1 MNKRISQMASLLVIA
16 IGCLVLLGWQFDIPL
31 LKSGFPGMT
40 STMKAN
46 TALCFLLAGVSLRLL
61 QYQRLTRLHYRVAQ
75 GTAGLVIVIGLLTL
89 SEYLFGWH
97 LGIDEWLFRDV
108 GSSETP
114 EPGRMAVNTA
124 LNFVLMGVALLLLG
138 NNSQRDTW
146 LAQICSSVA
155 ALMSLLALFGYIF
168 EVKIFAQLIV
178 VATTQVPFTILTF
191 FILYGG
197 ILCLR
202 PKEGLMQEVTSPLV
216 GGVMLRWLLP
226 WAVIFPVVMNWFSLH
241 GEKLGWYNAEFGYAL
256 RSAIMVLTFSILT
269 WGTARVL
276 NQIDFNRQQT
286 QVELQKLNA
295 TLENLVTERT
305 EAIRQ
310 SQARFAGILEIAND
324 AIISVDRAQ
333 QITLFNQGAE
343 KIFGYKTEEVL
354 GQPLSLLLPDQLR
367 NARQQHIQQFAQSS
381 GKARRMGEGG
391 EIWGRRQDGTQFPAE
406 ASIARLDMGDE
417 TIFTVILRDISD
429 RKQAEEELLQTTTL
443 QKAMLDSANYTIIST
458 TVDGTILTFNKA
470 AERLLGYSA
479 EEVVGKATLAIVHD
493 KEEVVRRAQDLSV
506 EMGISI
512 EPGFETF
519 VAKARL
525 GEPDEYEWSYIRK
538 DGSRFPLLLSMTAL
552 HDPEGNITGFLGIG
566 NDITLRKQAEA
577 SLARLAAI
585 VEYSGEGIISKSLDG
600 IILSWNHAA
609 EKIFGYEAEEIIG
622 QSIAILIPPNLINE
636 EQQILETIRQG
647 ETIENYET
655 VRVRKDGQLIHISCT
670 ISPLKDTAG
679 RIVAASV
686 IKRDITDR
694 KRAEN
699 ERKQIETAL
708 RHSEE
713 QFRHAFEDASI
724 GMAILSL
731 DGHFLKTNS
740 VFSQMIGYSPEELL
754 GLNFKSL
761 THPEDLEEDIKNV
774 NLLVAGKMSIYS
786 QREKRYIHKQG
797 HIVWGLLNA
806 SIIRDKEENP
816 LNIIAHVQ
824 DITERKKAQQK
835 LELQSIIM
843 NNMAGGVCLVKA
855 SDLTMVY
862 TNPKFDAI
870 FGYAEGELAG
880 QHVSVINYVDT
891 QVTPDETVEDVVTQL
906 DRDGEAKYEVY
917 NKKKDGTLF
926 WCRVH
931 TSRFEHPDYGTVYV
945 AVQEDV
951 SKLKL
956 AEQALQATT
965 NRLNFLL
972 NYCPV
977 VIFSSKPDGD
987 YGATFVSENIKDVM
1001 GYETKA
1007 FLEESGFWMNHLH
1020 PDEVD
1025 QVLNGLTNLFTNDF
1039 YFQEFRLLHADGNY
1053 RWVLEQLKLIRDR
1066 AGRPV
1071 EILGYL
1077 IDISDRKQ
1085 AEVEL
1090 RQAKEAAEAANQ
1102 AKSVFL
1108 TNMSHE
1114 LRTPL
1119 NSILGFTQLMSYER
1133 NLTPSLQEHL
1143 QIVNRSGRHLL
1154 DLINDI
1160 LDLSKIEIGRMTLN
1174 PSDFALT
1181 SLLTSI
1187 EEMLQIKVQSKE
1199 LQLIFELDPD
1209 IPQFVHSDEKKL
1221 YQVLVNLLS
1230 NAIKFTNQGRVT
1242 LRVRAA
1248 QRDKTS
1254 CHLCF
1259 EVEDTGVGIAPT
1271 EIDSLFKVFV
1281 QAQAGNNLS
1290 QGTGL
1295 GLAIS
1300 QKIVQLMGG
1309 KISVKST
1316 LNRGSTFSFELRVQL
1331 PQAESL
1337 PPESINQRVI
1347 SLAPGQPTYRILVV
1361 EDLEENRRLLVEILT
1376 SIGFE
1381 VREAIQGVEAISLWE
1396 SWLPHLIFMDL
1407 RMPIMDGYTATKYI
1421 REHPPNQE
1429 TIIIALTASVFEQ
1442 ERQKVLRAGFNDF
1455 ISKPFQQREIFDKI
1469 AKYLGV
1475 QYIYEALGSTP
1486 NKLLAESL
1494 SVEDLCVMSPEW
1506 LEQMYQAAY
1515 YLDTEV
1521 MNELVV
1527 QIPESKASLSKALT
1541 DYINNF
1547 NADRI
1552 MELIRPLLANT
1563 L

>member
-1 MNKRISQMASLLVIA
+1 MNKHISQLTSLLVIA
-16 IGCLVLLGWQFDIPL
+16 IGCVVLLGWQFDISL

-61 QYQRLTRLHYRVAQ
+61 QYQRLTRLHYRIAQ

-97 LGIDEWLFRDV
+97 LGIDQWLFRDV
-108 GSSETP
+108 ASSATP
-114 EPGRMAVNTA
+114 DPGRMGVNTA
-124 LNFVLMGVALLLLG
+124 LNFVLMGLALLLLG
-138 NNSQRDTW
+138 KNSQRDTW

-155 ALMSLLALFGYIF
+155 ALISLLAFFGHIF
-168 EVKIFAQLIV
+168 EVNIFTQLILIT
-178 VATTQVPFTILTF
+178 TTQALNTILTF

-197 ILCLR
+197 ILLLR

-216 GGVMLRWLLP
+216 GGLMLRWLLP
-226 WAVIFPVVMNWFSLH
+226 WAVIFPVVMNWFSLQ
-241 GEKLGWYNAEFGYAL
+241 GQKLGWYNAEFGYAL
-256 RSAIMVLTFSILT
+256 RSIALVLTFSILI
-269 WGTARVL
+269 WGTARFL
-276 NQIDFNRQQT
+276 NQIDFNRQQA
-286 QVELQKLNA
+286 EAALQKLNE
-295 TLENLVTERT
+295 TLESLVTERT
-305 EAIRQ
+305 EALQ
-310 SQARFAGILEIAND
+310 KSQARFAGILEIAND
-324 AIISVDRAQ
+324 AIISVDRTQ

-354 GQPLSLLLPDQLR
+354 GQPLSLLLPEQFR
-367 NARQQHIQQFAQSS
+367 NAHQQHIQQFAQSS
-381 GKARRMGEGG
+381 GRAGRMRERG
-391 EIWGRRQDGTQFPAE
+391 EIFGRRQDGTQFPAE
-406 ASIARLDMGDE
+406 ASISRLEIGDE
-417 TIFTVILRDISD
+417 TVFTVILRDISD

-443 QKAMLDSANYTIIST
+443 QKAFLDSANYTIIST
-458 TVDGTILTFNKA
+458 AVDGTILTFNKA

-479 EEVVGKATLAIVHD
+479 EEVVGKATPAIIHD

-506 EMGISI
+506 QMGISI

-525 GEPDEYEWSYIRK
+525 GDPDEYEWSYIRK
-538 DGSRFPLLLSMTAL
+538 DGSRFPLLLSVTAL
-552 HDPEGNITGFLGIG
+552 YDPEGNITGFLGIG
-566 NDITLRKQAEA
+566 TDITLRKQAEA
-577 SLARLAAI
+577 SLARMAAI
-585 VEYSGEGIISKSLDG
+585 VEYSGEAIISKSLDG
-600 IILSWNHAA
+600 IILSWNNAA
-609 EKIFGYEAEEIIG
+609 EKIFGYKAEEIIG
-622 QSIAILIPPNLINE
+622 QSIAILIPPNLTHE

-647 ETIENYET
+647 ETIKNYET
-655 VRVRKDGQLIHISCT
+655 VRVRKDGQLIHISST
-670 ISPLKDTAG
+670 ISPLKDTTG
-679 RIVAASV
+679 RIVGASV
-686 IKRDITDR
+686 IKRDISDR

-699 ERKQIETAL
+699 DRKQIETAL
-708 RHSEE
+708 RNSEE

-731 DGHFLKTNS
+731 DGHWLKVNPALCQI
-740 VFSQMIGYSPEELL
+740 VGYSSEELL
-754 GLNFKSL
+754 TL
-761 THPEDLEEDIKNV
+761 TFEDITYPEDLAVDLNNRR
-774 NLLVAGKMSIYS
+774 NLLAGTMSTY
-786 QREKRYIHKQG
+786 QREKRYLHKQG
-797 HIVWGLLNA
+797 YIVWILLNG
-806 SIIRDKEENP
+806 SVVQDEQGNP
-816 LNIIAHVQ
+816 LHIIAQIQ
-824 DITERKKAQQK
+824 DITARKEAQK
-835 LELQSIIM
+835 TLELQSIIM

-855 SDLTMVY
+855 SDLMLVY
-862 TNPKFDAI
+862 TNPKFDAM
-870 FGYAEGELAG
+870 FGYTEGELAG
-880 QHVSVINYVDT
+880 QPVGVINYVDT
-891 QVTPDETVEDVVTQL
+891 QITPDETVEDIVTQVE
-906 DRDGEAKYEVY
+906 RDGEAKYEVH
-917 NKKKDGTLF
+917 NIKKDGTLF

-931 TSRFEHPDYGTVYV
+931 TSKFEHPEYGTVYV
-945 AVQEDV
+945 AVQEDIT
-951 SKLKL
+951 KLKL
-956 AEQALQATT
+956 SEKALQATT

-972 NYCPV
+972 NYSPV
-977 VIFSSKPDGD
+977 VIFSSKVDGE
-987 YGATFVSENIKDVM
+987 YGPTFISENIKDVI
-1001 GYETKA
+1001 GYETKE
-1007 FLEESGFWMNHLH
+1007 FLEQSGFWIDHLH
-1020 PDEVD
+1020 PDDVD
-1025 QVLNGLTNLFTNDF
+1025 QVLNGLTNLFTDGF
-1039 YFQEFRLLHADGNY
+1039 YFQEFRLLHSDGNY
-1053 RWVLEQLKLIRDR
+1053 RWILQQLKLIRDR
-1066 AGRPV
+1066 GGRPV

-1108 TNMSHE
+1108 ANMSHE

-1119 NSILGFTQLMSYER
+1119 NSILGFTQLMSDESA
-1133 NLTPSLQEHL
+1133 LTPSLQERL

-1160 LDLSKIEIGRMTLN
+1160 LDLSKIESGRMTLN
-1174 PSDFALT
+1174 PSDFDLT
-1181 SLLTSI
+1181 NLLTSI
-1187 EEMLQIKVQSKE
+1187 EEMLQVKAHSRE
-1199 LQLIFELDPD
+1199 LQLIVEPDPD
-1209 IPQFVHSDEKKL
+1209 LPKFVHTDEKKL
-1221 YQVLVNLLS
+1221 YQVLLNLLG
-1230 NAIKFTNQGRVT
+1230 NAIKFTKQGSIT

-1300 QKIVQLMGG
+1300 QKLVQLMAGQ
-1309 KISVKST
+1309 IRVKST
-1316 LNRGSTFSFELRVQL
+1316 LNRGSAFSFEIGVQL

-1347 SLAPGQPTYRILVV
+1347 GLAPGQPTYRILVV
-1361 EDLEENRRLLVEILT
+1361 EDLAENRRLLVEILT

-1381 VREAIQGVEAISLWE
+1381 VREATQGVEAISLWE

-1421 REHPPNQE
+1421 RERPNNQE
-1429 TIIIALTASVFEQ
+1429 TVIIALTASVFEE
-1442 ERQKVLRAGFNDF
+1442 EREDVLMAGCNEFM
-1455 ISKPFQQREIFDKI
+1455 SKPFQQKEIFDKL

-1486 NKLLAESL
+1486 NKLLVETL
-1494 SVEDLCVMSPEW
+1494 SVEDISVMSPQW

-1521 MNELVV
+1521 MNELIV
-1527 QIPESKASLSKALT
+1527 QIPESKAGLSKGLT

-1547 NADRI
+1547 NSDRI
-1552 MELIRPLLANT
+1552 LELIRPLLPNP

>member
-1 MNKRISQMASLLVIA
+1 MNKHISHMASLLVIA
-16 IGCLVLLGWQFDIPL
+16 IGCLVLLGWQFDISL

-40 STMKAN
+40 ATMKAN
-46 TALCFLLAGVSLRLL
+46 TAICFLLAGVSLRLL

-75 GTAGLVIVIGLLTL
+75 GTAGFIIIIIGLLTL

-114 EPGRMAVNTA
+114 DPGRMAVNTA

-138 NNSQRDTW
+138 KNSQRDTW

-178 VATTQVPFTILTF
+178 VTTAQVPSTILSF

-197 ILCLR
+197 ILWLR
-202 PKEGLMQEVTSPLV
+202 PNEGLMQVVTSPLV

-226 WAVIFPVVMNWFSLH
+226 WAVIFPVVMNWFTLH
-241 GEKLGWYNAEFGYAL
+241 GEKVGWYNAEYGYAL
-256 RSAIMVLTFSILT
+256 RSTIMVLTFSILI
-269 WGTARVL
+269 WGTARSL

-324 AIISVDRAQ
+324 AIISVDRTQ

-354 GQPLSLLLPDQLR
+354 GQPLSLLLPEPFR
-367 NARQQHIQQFAQSS
+367 NAHQQHIQQFAQSS
-381 GKARRMGEGG
+381 GRARRMAERG
-391 EIWGRRQDGTQFPAE
+391 EIFGRRQDGTLFPAE
-406 ASIARLDMGDE
+406 ASISRLEMGDE
-417 TIFTVILRDISD
+417 TVCTVILRDISD
-429 RKQAEEELLQTTTL
+429 RKKAQEELLQTTTL
-443 QKAMLDSANYTIIST
+443 QKAILDSTNYTIIST
-458 TVDGTILTFNKA
+458 AVDGTILTFNQA

-479 EEVVGKATLAIVHD
+479 EEIVGKATPEILHD
-493 KEEVVRRAQDLSV
+493 KEEVVRRAEDLSA

-519 VAKARL
+519 AAKARL
-525 GEPDEYEWSYIRK
+525 GMPDEYEWSYIRK
-538 DGSRFPLLLSMTAL
+538 DGSRIPLLLSVTAL
-552 HDPEGNITGFLGIG
+552 YDPEGKITGFLSIG

-577 SLARLAAI
+577 SLARMAAI
-585 VEYSGEGIISKSLDG
+585 VEHSGEAMISKSLDG
-600 IILSWNHAA
+600 IILSWNNAA
-609 EKIFGYEAEEIIG
+609 EEIFGYKAEEIIG
-622 QSIAILIPPNLINE
+622 QSITILIPPHLIYE
-636 EQQILETIRQG
+636 EQQTLATLRQG
-647 ETIENYET
+647 EIIKNHET
-655 VRVRKDGQLIHISCT
+655 VRVRKDGQLIDINCT

-679 RIVAASV
+679 RILGASV
-686 IKRDITDR
+686 IKRDITAR
-694 KRAEN
+694 KRADI
-699 ERKQIETAL
+699 ERQQMETAL
-708 RHSEE
+708 QKSEE

-731 DGHFLKTNS
+731 DGHFLKANS
-740 VFSQMIGYSPEELL
+740 VLCQILGYSQAELL
-754 GLNFKSL
+754 GLTYQSI
-761 THPEDLEEDIKNV
+761 THPDDLEMDIKNV
-774 NLLVAGKMSIYS
+774 NLLLTGKIESYS

-797 HIVWGLLNA
+797 HIIWGLLNG
-806 SIIRDKEENP
+806 SIIRDKAGNA
-816 LNIIAHVQ
+816 LSFIAHVQ
-824 DITERKKAQQK
+824 DITDRKKAQDK

-870 FGYAEGELAG
+870 FGYTEGELAG
-880 QHVSVINYVDT
+880 QPIGVINYVDT
-891 QVTPDETVEDVVTQL
+891 QVTPDETVEDIVTQL

-931 TSRFEHPDYGTVYV
+931 TSRFEHPEYGTVYV

-951 SKLKL
+951 SQLKL
-956 AEQALQATT
+956 AQQALQSTT

-972 NYCPV
+972 NYSPV
-977 VIFSSKPDGD
+977 VIFSSKADGD
-987 YGATFVSENIKDVM
+987 YGATFISENIKDVM

-1025 QVLNGLTNLFTNDF
+1025 QVVNGITNLFTDDF

-1090 RQAKEAAEAANQ
+1090 LQAKEAAEAANQ

-1119 NSILGFTQLMSYER
+1119 NSILGFTQLMSYES

-1160 LDLSKIEIGRMTLN
+1160 LDLSKIESGRMTLN
-1174 PSDFALT
+1174 PSDFAFT

-1187 EEMLQIKVQSKE
+1187 EQMFQVKVQSKE

-1209 IPQFVHSDEKKL
+1209 IPEFVHSDEKKL
-1221 YQVLVNLLS
+1221 YQILVNLLG
-1230 NAIKFTNQGRVT
+1230 NAIKFTNQGSVT

-1248 QRDKTS
+1248 QRDNTS

-1290 QGTGL
+1290 QGSGL

-1300 QKIVQLMGG
+1300 QKLVKLMGG
-1309 KISVKST
+1309 LIRVKST
-1316 LNRGSTFSFELRVQL
+1316 LNRGSTFSFEIRVQL

-1337 PPESINQRVI
+1337 PPKSINQRVI
-1347 SLAPGQPTYRILVV
+1347 SLAPGQPAYRILVV
-1361 EDLEENRRLLVEILT
+1361 EDLAENRRLLVDILT

-1381 VREAIQGVEAISLWE
+1381 VREATQGVEAISLWE

-1407 RMPIMDGYTATKYI
+1407 RMPIMDGYT
-1421 REHPPNQE
+1421 
-1429 TIIIALTASVFEQ
+1429 
-1442 ERQKVLRAGFNDF
+1442 G
-1455 ISKPFQQREIFDKI
+1455 
-1469 AKYLGV
+1469 
-1475 QYIYEALGSTP
+1475 
-1486 NKLLAESL
+1486 
-1494 SVEDLCVMSPEW
+1494 
-1506 LEQMYQAAY
+1506 
-1515 YLDTEV
+1515 
-1521 MNELVV
+1521 
-1527 QIPESKASLSKALT
+1527 
-1541 DYINNF
+1541 
-1547 NADRI
+1547 
-1552 MELIRPLLANT
+1552 
-1563 L
+1563 

>member
-16 IGCLVLLGWQFDIPL
+16 IGCLVLLGWQFDIFL

-46 TALCFLLAGVSLRLL
+46 TALCFVLAGVSLRLL
-61 QYQRLTRLHYRVAQ
+61 QYQRTRLHYRVAQ

-108 GSSETP
+108 ASSETP
-114 EPGRMAVNTA
+114 DPGRMAVNTA

-138 NNSQRDTW
+138 KNSQRDTW
-146 LAQICSSVA
+146 LAQICSSFA
-155 ALMSLLALFGYIF
+155 ALISLLALFGYIF
-168 EVKIFAQLIV
+168 EIKIFAQVIV
-178 VATTQVPFTILTF
+178 VATAQVPSTILSF
-191 FILYGG
+191 LILYGG

-226 WAVIFPVVMNWFSLH
+226 WAVIFPVAMNWFSLH
-241 GEKLGWYNAEFGYAL
+241 GEKVGWYNAEFGEAL
-256 RSAIMVLTFSILT
+256 LSTIMVLTFSILI
-269 WGTARVL
+269 WATARVL

-286 QVELQKLNA
+286 QVELQKLNG

-305 EAIRQ
+305 EAIEQ

-354 GQPLSLLLPDQLR
+354 GQPLSLLLPEELR

-406 ASIARLDMGDE
+406 ASISRLDMGDE

-458 TVDGTILTFNKA
+458 AVDGTILTFNKA

-585 VEYSGEGIISKSLDG
+585 VEYSGEAIISKSLDS

-622 QSIAILIPPNLINE
+622 QSIGILIPPNLIDE
-636 EQQILETIRQG
+636 EQQIIETIRQG

-655 VRVRKDGQLIHISCT
+655 VRVRKDGQLIHICST
-670 ISPLKDTAG
+670 VSPLKDTTG
-679 RIVAASV
+679 RIVGVSV

-699 ERKQIETAL
+699 DRKQIETAL
-708 RHSEE
+708 RNSEE

-724 GMAILSL
+724 GMAIVSL
-731 DGHFLKTNS
+731 DGHWINVNS
-740 VFSQMIGYSPEELL
+740 ALCQIIGYSPEEL
-754 GLNFKSL
+754 SAL
-761 THPEDLEEDIKNV
+761 TFQDITYPEDLEVDLGYARQ
-774 NLLVAGKMSIYS
+774 LLAGAISTY
-786 QREKRYIHKQG
+786 QLEKRYFHKQG
-797 HIVWGLLNA
+797 HIVWILLNG
-806 SIIRDKEENP
+806 SLIQDEQGNP
-816 LNIIAHVQ
+816 LHFIAQIQ
-824 DITERKKAQQK
+824 DITARKAAQK
-835 LELQSIIM
+835 TLELQSIIM

-862 TNPKFDAI
+862 TNPKFDAM
-870 FGYAEGELAG
+870 FGYTEGELAG

-931 TSRFEHPDYGTVYV
+931 TSRFEHPEYGTVYV
-945 AVQEDV
+945 AVQEDI
-951 SKLKL
+951 SKLKV

-977 VIFSSKPDGD
+977 VIFSSKADGD

-1020 PDEVD
+1020 PDEVER
-1025 QVLNGLTNLFTNDF
+1025 VLNGLTNLFTNDF

-1119 NSILGFTQLMSYER
+1119 NSILGFTQLMSYES
-1133 NLTPSLQEHL
+1133 NLTPSLQENL

-1160 LDLSKIEIGRMTLN
+1160 LDLSKIESGRMTLN

-1221 YQVLVNLLS
+1221 YQVLVNLLG
-1230 NAIKFTNQGRVT
+1230 NAIKFTNQGRIT

-1254 CHLCF
+1254 CYLCF

-1295 GLAIS
+1295 GLAIG

-1309 KISVKST
+1309 KIRVKST

-1347 SLAPGQPTYRILVV
+1347 SLATGQPTYRILVV

-1381 VREAIQGVEAISLWE
+1381 VREATQGVEAISLWE

-1421 REHPPNQE
+1421 KEHPQNQE

-1486 NKLLAESL
+1486 KKLLAESL

-1521 MNELVV
+1521 MNELIV

-1552 MELIRPLLANT
+1552 MELIRPLLPDT